1 MPSQTKWSFK
11 GAGQSLLTVALV
23 SALGLGFATL
33 AGANSVQI
41 SGYSAV
47 FVCALLAFAVNWLAF
62 IPSAVAQKDTYYDT
76 VGALTYLSVIG
87 VATASAWPLDARAM
101 IVAAMVGIWTIR
113 LGSFLFSRIH
123 AAGGAD
129 QRFEKIKV
137 NPPRFLVAWT
147 LQAIWVI
154 FTASAALVI
163 ITSRQTAPLD
173 GLLDG
178 LLDSLFW
185 AGAAIWVIGFA
196 FEVVADSQ
204 KRQFKKDPANKGKFI
219 TTGLWAWSQH
229 PNYFGEITLWFGM
242 LVMAIPL
249 LSGWS
254 WLAVISPIFVFLLLT
269 RVSGINLLD
278 GIAKARW
285 GDNPAYQAYRKNTP
299 VLFPRPP
306 KG

>member
-11 GAGQSLLTVALV
+11 GAGQSLLTIALV

-33 AGANSVQI
+33 AGANSI
-41 SGYSAV
+41 KIGGYSAV

-87 VATASAWPLDARAM
+87 VAAASAWPLDARAM

-229 PNYFGEITLWFGM
+229 PNYFGEITLWFGI

>member
-1 MPSQTKWSFK
+1 M
-11 GAGQSLLTVALV
+11 V
-23 SALGLGFATL
+23 
-33 AGANSVQI
+33 
-41 SGYSAV
+41 
-47 FVCALLAFAVNWLAF
+47 
-62 IPSAVAQKDTYYDT
+62 
-76 VGALTYLSVIG
+76 
-87 VATASAWPLDARAM
+87 
-101 IVAAMVGIWTIR
+101 VAAMVGIWTIR
-113 LGSFLFSRIH
+113 LGSFLFTRIH
-123 AAGGAD
+123 ASGGAD

-173 GLLDG
+173 GF
-178 LLDSLFW
+178 FW
-185 AGAAIWVIGFA
+185 VGAALWVIGFA

-204 KRQFKKDPANKGKFI
+204 KRQFKKDPANKDRFI
-219 TTGLWAWSQH
+219 DTGLWAWSQH
-229 PNYFGEITLWFGM
+229 PNYFGEFLLWFGI

-254 WLAVISPIFVFLLLT
+254 WLAVISPIFVYLLLT
-269 RVSGINLLD
+269 RVSGVNLLD
-278 GIAKARW
+278 GIAKERW
-285 GDNPAYQAYRKNTP
+285 GNNPRYQAYRKKTP

>member
-1 MPSQTKWSFK
+1 MPSQTKWSFR
-11 GAGQSLLTVALV
+11 GAAQSLLTVAFV
-23 SALGLGFATL
+23 SALGLGFAAL
-33 AGANSVQI
+33 AGANSI
-41 SGYSAV
+41 KIGAYPAV

-62 IPSAVAQKDTYYDT
+62 IPSALAQKDTYYDT

-87 VATASAWPLDARAM
+87 VAAASASPLDARAM

-163 ITSRQTAPLD
+163 ITSGQTAPLD
-173 GLLDG
+173 G
-178 LLDSLFW
+178 LFW

-204 KRQFKKDPANKGKFI
+204 KRQFKKDPANKDKFI
-219 TTGLWAWSQH
+219 ATGLWAWSQH
-229 PNYFGEITLWFGM
+229 PNYFGEITLWFGI

-254 WLAVISPIFVFLLLT
+254 WLAVISPIFVYLLLT